1 MLKTILTTFF
11 IAMVPVLEL
20 RAAIP
25 AGVAG
30 GLPVFMA
37 AMIAIVG
44 NMVPV
49 PFVLLFGKAILSYME
64 QKNEFMRKLAAK
76 LRAKAEKNR
85 RKVEKY
91 EFWGLVLLVAIPLPG
106 TGAWTGALVAALFD
120 VEGMKATSAILLGV
134 LIAALIVSMITT
146 GVIVLN

>member
-1 MLKTILTTFF
+1 
-11 IAMVPVLEL
+11 MVPVLEL

>member
-49 PFVLLFGKAILSYME
+49 PFVLLFGKAILS
-64 QKNEFMRKLAAK
+64 
-76 LRAKAEKNR
+76 
-85 RKVEKY
+85 
-91 EFWGLVLLVAIPLPG
+91 
-106 TGAWTGALVAALFD
+106 
-120 VEGMKATSAILLGV
+120 
-134 LIAALIVSMITT
+134 
-146 GVIVLN
+146 